1 MAGSKTTTPK
11 TKGKQSKDE
20 KVGPVSDVTKSRNLK
35 EVTRLLLW
43 GKSAG
48 RCEFDGCNRLLWK
61 NSVSQ
66 EHVNIAEAAHIYAF
80 SEKGPRGNEGISDD
94 ALNNPDNLMLACH
107 DCHKTMDRNPESY
120 TVELLQGWK
129 EKHEL
134 RIETVTGI
142 ASGKASHALLYGENI
157 GSHSSPLNFHEAA
170 EALFPHRFPADRRPI
185 ELSTKNI
192 AFNDAT
198 QSHWGGQRDYLVSTF
213 NSRVKERIE
222 AGEIQHLSVFGLAP
236 QPLLILLGTL
246 LQDICPADIY
256 QRHREPVQT
265 WDWPEKATPLEFEVE
280 KPVEFSGPPALV
292 IELTAPVTED
302 RIFSVIDNAV
312 IWRIKIPEQGNDHI
326 KSRQDLSN
334 FRQLVHALLGE
345 IQEKHGHKTPLHVF
359 PVAGVSVAIEFGR
372 IRQPK
377 AHMPW
382 IIYDQNK
389 KAEGFIE
396 TFTIPNETTE

>member
-1 MAGSKTTTPK
+1 MANSNTKTSR
-11 TKGKQSKDE
+11 TKKIPPDGE
-20 KVGPVSDVTKSRNLK
+20 KHDQVTEVTKLRDVKPL
-35 EVTRLLLW
+35 TRFLLW

-48 RCEFDGCNRLLWK
+48 RCEFNGCNRLLWK
-61 NSVSQ
+61 HPVTQ

-80 SEKGPRGNEGISDD
+80 SKKGPRGNEGIEDQ

-120 TVELLQGWK
+120 TVELLQEWK
-129 EKHEL
+129 AKHEL

-142 ASGKASHALLYGENI
+142 DSGKASHVLLYGENI
-157 GSHSSPLNFHEAA
+157 GSHSSPLNFQEAA

-185 ELSTKNI
+185 ELSTKNV
-192 AFNDAT
+192 AFHDSNLS
-198 QSHWGGQRDYLVSTF
+198 QWGGQQDYLVSTF

-222 AGEIQHLSVFGLAP
+222 TGEIKHLSVFGLAP

-246 LQDICPADIY
+246 LQDICPADVY

-265 WDWPEKATPLEFEVE
+265 WDWPENATPLEFEVE
-280 KPVEFSGPPALV
+280 RPGQFTGKPVLAIEF
-292 IELTAPVTED
+292 TAPVTPD
-302 RIFSVIDNAV
+302 RIKSVVDDAT
-312 IWRIKIPEQGNDHI
+312 IWRIKIPNQSNCHI
-326 KSRQDLSN
+326 KTRQDLSN
-334 FRQLVHALLGE
+334 FRQLAHGLLGE

-359 PVAGVSVAIEFGR
+359 PVAGVSIATEFGR

-382 IIYDQNK
+382 ILYDQNK
-389 KAEGFIE
+389 TAKGF
-396 TFTIPNETTE
+396 TKTITISNETME